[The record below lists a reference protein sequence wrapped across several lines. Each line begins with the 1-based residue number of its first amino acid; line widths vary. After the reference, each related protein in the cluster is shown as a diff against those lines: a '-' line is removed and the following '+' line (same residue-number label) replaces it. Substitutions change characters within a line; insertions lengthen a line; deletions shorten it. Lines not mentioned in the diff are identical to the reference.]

1 MLDFSLPLVLLG
13 FASYYSDIVTA
24 GVFFILKGYGIHQF
38 QVTCDREI
46 TKSLIKRLETE
57 CSCTNTALTQG
68 FKKTISGWIWN
79 KKLVGYVSSDEFGN
93 INKITIITRS
103 STFDDL
109 IKPTEEMS
117 TNFASSIADE
127 PQVSCKLTVFYRYG
141 SYEHINYSMHSVNLI
156 NLVPILDQ
164 VDVVKDIVS
173 DFNKNKRSTVF
184 IEGPP
189 CSGKSS
195 IGYLVSKEIGG
206 VFCNTFNPTDPGDT
220 LSNVIRSTRDWGESE
235 NTPLVIL
242 IDEIDILLKKI
253 HNDNIRLNHKISTS
267 VTDKQTWSKFMDN
280 LRFHKNIILI
290 LTSNTSKAD
299 IDKMDLSYLRPGRVD
314 KYHKLESPIHP

>member
-13 FASYYSDIVTA
+13 FASYYSNILAAV
-24 GVFFILKGYGIHQF
+24 VFFLLKGYDIHQF
-38 QVTCDREI
+38 QVACDKEI
-46 TKSLIKRLETE
+46 TKPLMKRLEAE

-79 KKLVGYVSSDEFGN
+79 KKLVGYVSSDEYGN
-93 INKITIITRS
+93 INKITIITTSGNFDSLIKPVEELS
-103 STFDDL
+103 STF
-109 IKPTEEMS
+109 
-117 TNFASSIADE
+117 ASSVRDE
-127 PQVSCKLTVFYRYG
+127 PQVSCKLSVFYRYG

-164 VDVVKDIVS
+164 IDVVKDIVS

-184 IEGPP
+184 IAGPP

-195 IGYLVSKEIGG
+195 IGYLVSKELSGI
-206 VFCNTFNPTDPGDT
+206 FCNTFNPTDPGDT

-235 NTPLVIL
+235 NTPLIIL
-242 IDEIDILLKKI
+242 IDEIDVLLKKI

-290 LTSNTSKAD
+290 LTSNTSKED
-299 IDKMDLSYLRPGRVD
+299 IDKLDLSYLRPGRVD
-314 KYHKLESPIHP
+314 IYHKLESPIHL